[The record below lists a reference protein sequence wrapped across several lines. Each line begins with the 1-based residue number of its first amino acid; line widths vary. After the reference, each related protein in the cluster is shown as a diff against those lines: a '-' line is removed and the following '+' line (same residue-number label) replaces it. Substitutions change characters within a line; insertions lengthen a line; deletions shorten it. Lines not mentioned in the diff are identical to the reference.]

1 MYLASP
7 KGNSDTVAYPRTLS
21 SIAASVCGLAIF
33 LILASLF
40 LVSQPIGFTVRGY
53 FYDIDLSS
61 KPDSLSSGNKTI
73 LDSRNDDSEDL
84 RDLDSIISELNETAN
99 HPQHD
104 GNIVDNSYAKS
115 DLSLSGYSQTE
126 TVAHHDGGEGVIDK
140 NGTSRSQDANDLSN
154 FQQRDEA
161 TSYYSPLVVSE
172 TKESEDRQR
181 EEAIESSTSNVTK
194 GVENAITPSP
204 GSLNGSNIIQPGL
217 DISSLSPAADI
228 SQSNLV
234 DSGCDLYH
242 GKWVYDSSGPLYT
255 NNTCPVLTQTQ
266 NCQGNG
272 RPDKEYENWRWK
284 PAKCDLPRFDAK
296 KFLELMRGK
305 TLAFIGDSVAR
316 NQMESLLCILWQA
329 SIKAFYS
336 DITAL

>member
-21 SIAASVCGLAIF
+21 SITASVCGLAIF
-33 LILASLF
+33 LILTSVF
-40 LVSQPIGFTVRGY
+40 LISQPVGFTVRRY
-53 FYDIDLSS
+53 FHDIDHSS
-61 KPDSLSSGNKTI
+61 KLDSLPLGNKTI
-73 LDSRNDDSEDL
+73 RDSRNNDNEDL
-84 RDLDSIISELNETAN
+84 RNLDSIMSELNETAS

-104 GNIVDNSYAKS
+104 GNIIDNSYAKS
-115 DLSLSGYSQTE
+115 DSSLSSYSQTK
-126 TVAHHDGGEGVIDK
+126 TVALHDGSEGMIDK
-140 NGTSRSQDANDLSN
+140 NGTSRSQDVNDLSN
-154 FQQRDEA
+154 FQERDNA
-161 TSYYSPLVVSE
+161 TSYPSPLVVSE
-172 TKESEDRQR
+172 IKESEDRQGQ
-181 EEAIESSTSNVTK
+181 EATESYTSNVTK
-194 GVENAITPSP
+194 SVENIIPSSL

-217 DISSLSPAADI
+217 DMSSLSPAADI
-228 SQSNLV
+228 SKSVSV

-329 SIKAFYS
+329 GVKAF
-336 DITAL
+336 